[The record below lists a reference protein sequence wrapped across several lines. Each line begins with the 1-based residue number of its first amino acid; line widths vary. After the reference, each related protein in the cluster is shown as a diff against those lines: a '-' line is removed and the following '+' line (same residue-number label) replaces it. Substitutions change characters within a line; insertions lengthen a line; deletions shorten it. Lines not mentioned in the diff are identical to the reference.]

1 MCRECFYFC
10 VVVVKSALF
19 PRRTNNLSY
28 LGACVPM
35 AEWERV
41 GKDRVRRR
49 VSNAIFS
56 LLGCCFCF
64 AWASACRL
72 RSLSGPWHVHFT
84 ISWLFSFFFV
94 LHSTAAGGLNR
105 LFLPLRLLPRST
117 HIWRRFALCPCTA
130 FKIALLRFSIY
141 QSAAM
146 TQKPARYECGSACVC
161 VCLSR
166 VFLLTPWLLTLIRIA
181 I

>member
-19 PRRTNNLSY
+19 PLRTNNLSH
-28 LGACVPM
+28 LGACGPM

-105 LFLPLRLLPRST
+105 LFLPFVCSLAVL
-117 HIWRRFALCPCTA
+117 IFGD
-130 FKIALLRFSIY
+130 ALLSVHVRPLKLLCCDSQFTSPP
-141 QSAAM
+141 QWLKSPLAM
-146 TQKPARYECGSACVC
+146 NA
-161 VCLSR
+161 
-166 VFLLTPWLLTLIRIA
+166 
-181 I
+181 

>member
-19 PRRTNNLSY
+19 PLRTNNLSH

-56 LLGCCFCF
+56 LLGCCFCLPSSF
-64 AWASACRL
+64 TLWPLA
-72 RSLSGPWHVHFT
+72 RSLY
-84 ISWLFSFFFV
+84 
-94 LHSTAAGGLNR
+94 N
-105 LFLPLRLLPRST
+105 
-117 HIWRRFALCPCTA
+117 
-130 FKIALLRFSIY
+130 
-141 QSAAM
+141 
-146 TQKPARYECGSACVC
+146 
-161 VCLSR
+161 
-166 VFLLTPWLLTLIRIA
+166 LLTLFFFLCFALHRCWRA
-181 I
+181 KPTFPPPSSAPSQYSYLATSLLSVHVRPLKLLCCDSQFTSPPQ